1 MLTQEQNDRLTRV
14 GPGTPMGELLR
25 RYWFPIVRESDLETE
40 PVLAVKLLGENLAL
54 YRNDNGD
61 LGLVAQRCPHPGASL
76 AYGIPEENGLR
87 CPYHGW
93 LFSPEGQCLE
103 QPAEPE
109 DSTFKHRVKTPAYPV
124 QELAGIVFAY
134 LGPDPAPLLPRW
146 DPLAREELVRD
157 VGFALLPCNWLQVQE
172 NSLDPWH
179 VDWLH
184 NTLTNYLLKRKGLPP
199 ARNPRKTVK
208 I

>member
-25 RYWFPIVRESDLETE
+25 RYWFPIVRESDLDAE

-54 YRNDNGD
+54 YCNDNGD
-61 LGLVAQRCPHPGASL
+61 LGLVTQRCPHRGARL

-109 DSTFKHRVKTPAYPV
+109 DSTFKHRVKIPAYPV
-124 QELAGIVFAY
+124 QEMGGLIWAY
-134 LGPDPAPLLPRW
+134 LGPEPAPLLPRYEIFVRP
-146 DPLAREELVRD
+146 DMDRD
-157 VGFALLPCNWLQVQE
+157 VGISRLPCNWVQVSE
-172 NSLDPWH
+172 NT
-179 VDWLH
+179 VD
-184 NTLTNYLLKRKGLPP
+184 
-199 ARNPRKTVK
+199 
-208 I
+208 